1 MTFLK
6 IRNFLSNYRA
16 PLNPK
21 DSPKKEGLAPI
32 GCCTFFQDKPLHK
45 PVDKPLDKPV
55 DKPLH
60 KPLHKPYINRI

>member
-32 GCCTFFQDKPLHK
+32 GCCTFYQDKPLHK
-45 PVDKPLDKPV
+45 PPDKPPDKP
-55 DKPLH
+55 PH
-60 KPLHKPYINRI
+60 KP